1 MNQNLSIIKKV
12 WRFKMKVKMVN
23 SAGCV
28 LDFESIRDADQH
40 LKSQWRDF
48 AFVAYG
54 KDQFGKTPVT
64 NYLGQ

>member
-1 MNQNLSIIKKV
+1 M
-12 WRFKMKVKMVN
+12 RRVKMVN
-23 SAGCV
+23 PAGCV
-28 LDFESIRDADQH
+28 LDFDSIRDADQR

>member
-1 MNQNLSIIKKV
+1 MRV
-12 WRFKMKVKMVN
+12 RRFKVKVKMVS

-28 LDFESIRDADQH
+28 LDFDSIRDANQR

-54 KDQFGKTPVT
+54 KDQFGKTCEYMYIPPT
-64 NYLGQ
+64 DNNLER